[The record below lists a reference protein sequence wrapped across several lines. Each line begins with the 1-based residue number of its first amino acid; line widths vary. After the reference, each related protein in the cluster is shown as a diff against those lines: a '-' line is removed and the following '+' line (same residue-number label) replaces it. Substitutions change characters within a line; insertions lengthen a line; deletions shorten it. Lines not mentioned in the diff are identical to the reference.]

1 MSLFNPPVRYYIFG
15 VSVSPG
21 YPQPVNATAV
31 IILLSVGCPSF
42 CRGPG
47 AWCNSQTGC
56 FCANGYY
63 SALSGCN
70 VTGNPLQYLACH
82 SFTPP
87 PIEFFEGSVHEFGR
101 LAILLMLLR
110 YLRPF
115 LQYAWSLFVASIQR
129 WIRVPILRIHWLAC
143 QLEIRLGQM
152 RHYSMSAWLGS
163 RCKGELLRARRR
175 PSIRQEV
182 LRRTAHQGAVHWSC
196 DCSCDRICYSTGSSR
211 EVGKDEET
219 TIRTN
224 QNSWLEKKE

>member
-1 MSLFNPPVRYYIFG
+1 MGTRKEISKKKQNIKKKIRNTHYQNVHTLLIISKSTTARMSLFNPPVRYYIFG

-115 LQYAWSLFVASIQR
+115 LQYA
-129 WIRVPILRIHWLAC
+129 
-143 QLEIRLGQM
+143 
-152 RHYSMSAWLGS
+152 
-163 RCKGELLRARRR
+163 
-175 PSIRQEV
+175 
-182 LRRTAHQGAVHWSC
+182 
-196 DCSCDRICYSTGSSR
+196 
-211 EVGKDEET
+211 
-219 TIRTN
+219 
-224 QNSWLEKKE
+224 